1 MQSNK
6 LEMKDFKE
14 FEAYFK
20 KFKEEI
26 QDKFIEQPADGISED
41 VTKGFRTLWHF

>member
-6 LEMKDFKE
+6 LQMKDFKE

-20 KFKEEI
+20 KIEVEIYAKFSEEP
-26 QDKFIEQPADGISED
+26 EGGISED
-41 VTKGFRTLWHF
+41 IVKGF